1 MESIIW
7 HFIKLSLK
15 DFRDEDSKE
24 NKSNR
29 GIFREGRMGQLKVD
43 EVLHSLLINR
53 EVKSV
58 EEQAESRIDKD
69 CDKADSNKEDCDFFI
84 VIKRTEESKSEEE
97 VRY

>member
-29 GIFREGRMGQLKVD
+29 GIFREGRMG
-43 EVLHSLLINR
+43 
-53 EVKSV
+53 
-58 EEQAESRIDKD
+58 
-69 CDKADSNKEDCDFFI
+69 
-84 VIKRTEESKSEEE
+84 
-97 VRY
+97 